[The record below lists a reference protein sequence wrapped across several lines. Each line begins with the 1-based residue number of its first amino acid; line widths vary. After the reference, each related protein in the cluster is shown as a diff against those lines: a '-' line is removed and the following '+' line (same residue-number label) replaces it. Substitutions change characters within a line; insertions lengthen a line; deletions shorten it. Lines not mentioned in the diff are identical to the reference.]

1 MKKYGT
7 KTIAAGF
14 ERREKF
20 QVVIQP
26 QLIIEGEEVV
36 MGDYCV
42 VELLDMNSVSVIA
55 SSSKQ
60 EQKKKNRKCGQVPY
74 WLIC

>member
-7 KTIAAGF
+7 KTIAAGY

-20 QVVIQP
+20 QVVIRP
-26 QLIIEGEEVV
+26 QLIEEEEVV

-60 EQKKKNRKCGQVPY
+60 EQKKKNRMCGQVPY